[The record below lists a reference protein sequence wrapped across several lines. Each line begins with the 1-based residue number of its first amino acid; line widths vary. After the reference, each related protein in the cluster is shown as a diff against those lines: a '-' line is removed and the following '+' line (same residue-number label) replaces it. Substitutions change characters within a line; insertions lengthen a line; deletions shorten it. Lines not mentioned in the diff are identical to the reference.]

1 MTMRLLADGIL
12 ENYTGPGLGW
22 IGGGV
27 FTAIAIATILLAR
40 NMNSRIKRLPA
51 DFDEQSTIE
60 PTTPSAT
67 SPREGVSRDGVSG
80 NGVSGDASADNS
92 GVSDS

>member
-27 FTAIAIATILLAR
+27 FTAIAVVTILLAR

-51 DFDEQSTIE
+51 DFDEQPMTES
-60 PTTPSAT
+60 TTPGST
-67 SPREGVSRDGVSG
+67 SPREGVSSDGVSG
-80 NGVSGDASADNS
+80 DGVADNS
-92 GVSDS
+92 DLSDS

>member
-1 MTMRLLADGIL
+1 MRLLADGIL

-27 FTAIAIATILLAR
+27 FTAIAVVTILLAR

-51 DFDEQSTIE
+51 DFDEQPMTES
-60 PTTPSAT
+60 TTPGST
-67 SPREGVSRDGVSG
+67 SPREGVSSDGVSG
-80 NGVSGDASADNS
+80 DGVADNS
-92 GVSDS
+92 DLSDS

>member
-1 MTMRLLADGIL
+1 MRLLADGIL

-27 FTAIAIATILLAR
+27 FTAIAVVTILLAH

-51 DFDEQSTIE
+51 DFDEQPMTES
-60 PTTPSAT
+60 TTPGAT
-67 SPREGVSRDGVSG
+67 SPREGVSSDA
-80 NGVSGDASADNS
+80 VSGDGVADNS
-92 GVSDS
+92 DLSDS